1 MRLYNIVIY
10 SFIKISL
17 NLYKIS
23 TEYIWVLFNSIN
35 SYNSNVIS
43 THPYIY
49 PLGNWSPIALNPNNN
64 NIILPDTLFYNI
76 TWRNLDLNPGT
87 VSHIILD
94 RSTLKTNSSADIKLS
109 SLRFDGQSYNFGH
122 SSFNTDNNLVDNP
135 VIKITKITL
144 DIYLQIISN
153 LILKPCEYTYLVS
166 NFILYY

>member
-1 MRLYNIVIY
+1 M
-10 SFIKISL
+10 
-17 NLYKIS
+17 
-23 TEYIWVLFNSIN
+23 
-35 SYNSNVIS
+35 
-43 THPYIY
+43 
-49 PLGNWSPIALNPNNN
+49 
-64 NIILPDTLFYNI
+64 
-76 TWRNLDLNPGT
+76 DLNPGT